1 MKLLM
6 ALLAGVPVI
15 NPIFANYDG
24 ITRFSPYG
32 LQENRAAFAIRL
44 AADYL
49 RALGQIPNNLP
60 AENNGDEKLVPG
72 YASQFTKTFEH
83 DPSTGLVTAQG
94 QTSYQQLVTAMN
106 SGLQADFNAIIRYPS
121 SFKLVNPQAGLAFC
135 MEGCDSSLFSIAQ
148 FPQLSSAE
156 LAAYMIEL
164 YLMQLCR
171 DVQFNQYGT
180 GLGSDS
186 NGSGGSLTNDAAAV
200 LQDLGSAYMGPRN
213 SFGVVDASVLFRG
226 DSYGSLAGPYVSQ
239 FALLSLKTPFMAGT
253 GAQNLNPAPF
263 IKLVQQW
270 PIAQGR
276 QFGVSFA
283 DFVAIENGTCPK
295 PYTANDYDPVN
306 KRYIITGRDW
316 GSFVHFDINCES
328 FFYAAYILNG
338 YGFPYSLSLP
348 YYNGAMPN
356 EGSFATMGMVEMF
369 SMLEGVSVEAM
380 KASWAQKWR
389 CNRALR
395 PEAFGGLVQ
404 QAEVTASNPFSLDTS
419 LFVSHAGIN
428 VLNQVLANNTLQ
440 ANYPDNNLTQAQA
453 ATYLFAQ
460 MYPEGSPNH
469 PTYPSGHATIA
480 GACATIL
487 KAFFEDTTLITTVVV
502 PVQPNPS
509 NPTQLIPLSNQGEN
523 LITVASELDKLASN
537 VAMARSFAG
546 VHYRIDGEQGILLG
560 EAVAIKYLQDHCM
573 NYNEQAFTGY
583 VITKRDGTRIRI
595 TADTVTVI

>member
-1 MKLLM
+1 MKFQSLLISI
-6 ALLAGVPVI
+6 LI
-15 NPIFANYDG
+15 NSNPIFANFNG

-32 LQENRAAFAIRL
+32 PEENKAAFAIRL
-44 AADYL
+44 SADYM
-49 RALGQIPNNLP
+49 RALGQTSNNLA
-60 AENNGDEKLVPG
+60 AENNGDENTVPG
-72 YASQFTKTFEH
+72 YASQFSKTFSH
-83 DPSTGLVTAQG
+83 DANTGLLTAQG
-94 QTSYQQLVTAMN
+94 QASYQQLVKAMN
-106 SGLQADFNAIIRYPS
+106 SGLQCDFNAIVRYPS
-121 SFKLVNPQAGLAFC
+121 SFKLVNPQSGLAFC
-135 MEGCDSSLFSIAQ
+135 MEGCDSSLFSIEE

-156 LAAYMIEL
+156 LAAYMIEI

-180 GLGSDS
+180 GQGSDS

-200 LQDLGSAYMGPRN
+200 LQDLGPAFIGPRN
-213 SFGVVDASVLFRG
+213 IFGIVDASVLFRG
-226 DSYGSLAGPYVSQ
+226 DSYGSLIGPYVSQ
-239 FALLSLKTPFMAGT
+239 FAFLSLKTPFMAGI

-263 IKLVQQW
+263 FKLVQQW

-295 PYTANDYDPVN
+295 PYTVNDYDPVN

-338 YGFPYSLSLP
+338 YGFPYSSALP
-348 YYNGAMPN
+348 YYNGSMPN
-356 EGSFATMGMVEMF
+356 EAAFATMGIIEMF
-369 SMLEGVSVEAM
+369 SMVEGVAVEAM
-380 KASWAQKWR
+380 KAAWAQKWR

-395 PEAFGGLVQ
+395 PEAFAGLVQ
-404 QAEVTASNPFSLDTS
+404 LAKVSGSNPFSLDNS

-428 VLNQVLANNTLQ
+428 VLNKILANNTLQ
-440 ANYPDNNLTQAQA
+440 ASYPDNNLTPTQA

-460 MYPEGSPNH
+460 MYPEGSPAH
-469 PTYPSGHATIA
+469 PTYPSGHATVA

-487 KAFFEDTTLITTVVV
+487 KAFFEDTTLIKTVVT

-509 NPTQLIPLSNQGEN
+509 NPTQLVPLANQGEN
-523 LITVASELDKLASN
+523 LLTVACELDKLASN
-537 VAMARSFAG
+537 VALARSFAG

-560 EAVAIKYLQDHCM
+560 EEVAILYLQDHCM
-573 NYNEQAFTGY
+573 NYNEQAFAGY
-583 VITKRDGTRIRI
+583 VLTKRDGTRIRI
-595 TADTVTVI
+595 TADAVTVI